1 MKRFVFDLA
10 LAAAMATLPA
20 LTAASGIE
28 VGRLAI
34 LGGVYASVALLG
46 YARLIRSSGVRRILD
61 LGVSLFTLATA
72 WFLSF
77 AAWSHSTE
85 IGLYLLF
92 GTAIVIAALRPR
104 RESRVDAEA
113 RRLRM
118 EQQALFAVWQ

>member
-1 MKRFVFDLA
+1 MKRFLIDLA
-10 LAAAMATLPA
+10 LAAAMATLPS
-20 LTAASGIE
+20 LTAASRVE

-34 LGGVYASVALLG
+34 LGAVYAAVALVG
-46 YARLIRSSGVRRILD
+46 YARLVRSADVRRLLD
-61 LGVSLFTLATA
+61 LGVGLFTLSTA

-77 AAWSHSTE
+77 AAWSHSAE

-92 GTAIVIAALRPR
+92 GTAILLAALWPR
-104 RESRVDAEA
+104 REPRRDAEA